1 MRLPVYLDYA
11 ATTPVD
17 PAVAAEMAKY
27 MTIDGVF
34 GNPASKSH
42 RYGWEAAEAVDEARN
57 NIASLINADSR
68 EIIFTSGASESDNLA
83 LKGTALANQGKKKHI
98 IVNALE
104 HKAILDTADFLESQG
119 FEVTRLNPG
128 PSGVFNPEDVEKAIR
143 PDTFLV
149 SIMHVNNEIGAV
161 QDLKALAAVCHKHGV
176 LFHTDA
182 AQSAGK
188 ERIDV
193 RDMDIDLMSLSSHKV
208 YGPKGI
214 GAIFIRRMPKVDLV
228 PLIHGGGHERGYR
241 SGTLATHQIVGMG
254 EAFRLAKENFDT
266 EIPRLRALRDRLWA
280 GIEKVGGVKVNGSME
295 HRVATN
301 LNVSFEGVD
310 GDMLMVSLRNLAV
323 STGSA
328 CTSASVEPSY
338 VLRAIGVSRELAH
351 ASIRFSLG
359 RFTTEEEIDYA
370 IGVIQKEV
378 PDLRKMPKPSEAS

>member
-378 PDLRKMPKPSEAS
+378 PDLRKMPKPF

>member
-27 MTIDGVF
+27 LTIDGVF

-57 NIASLINADSR
+57 NIAALINADSR

-104 HKAILDTADFLESQG
+104 HKAILDTADFLERQG

-149 SIMHVNNEIGAV
+149 SIMHVNNEIGSV

-176 LFHTDA
+176 LFHSDA

-241 SGTLATHQIVGMG
+241 SGTLATHQIVGLG

-280 GIEKVGGVKVNGSME
+280 GIQKVGGVRVNGSME

-301 LNVSFEGVD
+301 LNVNFDGVD

-370 IGVIQKEV
+370 VGVIQKEV
-378 PDLRKMPKPSEAS
+378 PELRKMPKPF

>member
-27 MTIDGVF
+27 LTIDGVF

-57 NIASLINADSR
+57 NIAALINADSR

-104 HKAILDTADFLESQG
+104 HKAILDTADFLERQG

-149 SIMHVNNEIGAV
+149 SIMHVNNEIGSV

-176 LFHTDA
+176 LFHSDA

-280 GIEKVGGVKVNGSME
+280 GIQKVGGVRVNGSME

-338 VLRAIGVSRELAH
+338 VLRAIGVSRELAY

-370 IGVIQKEV
+370 VGVIQKEV
-378 PDLRKMPKPSEAS
+378 PELRKMPKPF

>member
-27 MTIDGVF
+27 LTIDGVF

-280 GIEKVGGVKVNGSME
+280 GIQKVGGVRVNGSME

-378 PDLRKMPKPSEAS
+378 PDLRKMPKPF

>member
-27 MTIDGVF
+27 LTIDGVF

-57 NIASLINADSR
+57 NIAALINADSR

-104 HKAILDTADFLESQG
+104 HKAILDTADFLERQG

-149 SIMHVNNEIGAV
+149 SIMHVNNEIGSV
-161 QDLKALAAVCHKHGV
+161 QELKALAAVCHKHGV
-176 LFHTDA
+176 LFHSDA

-280 GIEKVGGVKVNGSME
+280 GIQKVGGVRVNGSME

-370 IGVIQKEV
+370 VGVIQKEV
-378 PDLRKMPKPSEAS
+378 PELRKMPKPF

>member
-27 MTIDGVF
+27 LTIDGVF

-57 NIASLINADSR
+57 NIAALINADSR

-104 HKAILDTADFLESQG
+104 HKAILDTADFLERQG

-149 SIMHVNNEIGAV
+149 SIMHVNNEIGSV

-176 LFHTDA
+176 LFHSDA

-280 GIEKVGGVKVNGSME
+280 GIQKVGGVRVNGSME

-370 IGVIQKEV
+370 VGVIPKEV
-378 PDLRKMPKPSEAS
+378 PELRKMPKPF

>member
-27 MTIDGVF
+27 LTIDGVF

-57 NIASLINADSR
+57 NIAALINADSR

-378 PDLRKMPKPSEAS
+378 PDLRKMPKPF

>member
-27 MTIDGVF
+27 LTIDGVF

-104 HKAILDTADFLESQG
+104 HKAILDTADFLENQG

-378 PDLRKMPKPSEAS
+378 PDLRKMPKPF

>member
-27 MTIDGVF
+27 LTIDGVF

-359 RFTTEEEIDYA
+359 RLTTEEEIDYA

-378 PDLRKMPKPSEAS
+378 PDLRKMPKPF

>member
-27 MTIDGVF
+27 LTIDGVF

-57 NIASLINADSR
+57 NIAALINADSR

-149 SIMHVNNEIGAV
+149 SIMHVNNEIGSV

-176 LFHTDA
+176 LFHSDA

-280 GIEKVGGVKVNGSME
+280 GIQKVGGVRVNGSME

-370 IGVIQKEV
+370 VGVIQKEV
-378 PDLRKMPKPSEAS
+378 PELRKMPKPF

>member
-27 MTIDGVF
+27 LTIDGVF

-57 NIASLINADSR
+57 NIAALINADSR

-104 HKAILDTADFLESQG
+104 HKAILDTADFLERQG

-149 SIMHVNNEIGAV
+149 SIMHVNNEIGSV

-176 LFHTDA
+176 LFHSDA

-228 PLIHGGGHERGYR
+228 PLIHGGGHERGSR

-280 GIEKVGGVKVNGSME
+280 GIQKVGGVRVNGSME

-370 IGVIQKEV
+370 VGVIQKEV
-378 PDLRKMPKPSEAS
+378 PELRKMPKPF

>member
-295 HRVATN
+295 HRVATI

-378 PDLRKMPKPSEAS
+378 PDLRKMPKPF

>member
-27 MTIDGVF
+27 LTIDGVF

-57 NIASLINADSR
+57 NIAALINADSR

-104 HKAILDTADFLESQG
+104 HKAILDTADFLERQG

-149 SIMHVNNEIGAV
+149 SIMHVNNEIGSV

-176 LFHTDA
+176 LFHSDA

-280 GIEKVGGVKVNGSME
+280 GIQKVGGVRVNGSME

-378 PDLRKMPKPSEAS
+378 PDLRKMPKPF

>member
-68 EIIFTSGASESDNLA
+68 DIIFTSGASESDNLA

-378 PDLRKMPKPSEAS
+378 PDLRKMPKPF

>member
-266 EIPRLRALRDRLWA
+266 EIPRLRALRDLLWA

-378 PDLRKMPKPSEAS
+378 PDLRKMPKPF

>member
-27 MTIDGVF
+27 LTIDGVF

-280 GIEKVGGVKVNGSME
+280 GIEKVGGVRVNGSME

-370 IGVIQKEV
+370 VGVIQKEV
-378 PDLRKMPKPSEAS
+378 PELRKMPKPF

>member
-27 MTIDGVF
+27 LTIDGVF

-266 EIPRLRALRDRLWA
+266 EIPRLRALRDLLWA

-378 PDLRKMPKPSEAS
+378 PDLRKMPKPF

>member
-27 MTIDGVF
+27 LTIDGVF

-149 SIMHVNNEIGAV
+149 SIMHVNNEIGSV

-370 IGVIQKEV
+370 VGVIQKEV
-378 PDLRKMPKPSEAS
+378 PELRKMPKPF

>member
-27 MTIDGVF
+27 LTIDGVF

-57 NIASLINADSR
+57 NIAALINADSR

-104 HKAILDTADFLESQG
+104 HKAILDTADFLERQG

-149 SIMHVNNEIGAV
+149 SIMHVNNEIGSV

-176 LFHTDA
+176 LFHSDA

-280 GIEKVGGVKVNGSME
+280 GIQKVGGVRVNGSME

-370 IGVIQKEV
+370 VGVIQKEV
-378 PDLRKMPKPSEAS
+378 PELRKMPKPF

>member
-27 MTIDGVF
+27 LTIDGVF

-57 NIASLINADSR
+57 NIAALINADSR

-104 HKAILDTADFLESQG
+104 HKAILDTADFLERQG

-128 PSGVFNPEDVEKAIR
+128 PSGVFTPEDVEKAIR

-149 SIMHVNNEIGAV
+149 SIMHVNNEIGSV

-176 LFHTDA
+176 LFHSDA

-280 GIEKVGGVKVNGSME
+280 GIQKVGGVRVNGSME

-370 IGVIQKEV
+370 VGVIQKEV
-378 PDLRKMPKPSEAS
+378 PELRKMPKPF

>member
-27 MTIDGVF
+27 LTIDGVF

-57 NIASLINADSR
+57 NITSLINAVSR
-68 EIIFTSGASESDNLA
+68 EIIFTSGASASANLA

-378 PDLRKMPKPSEAS
+378 PDLRKMPKPF

>member
-27 MTIDGVF
+27 LTIDGVF

-57 NIASLINADSR
+57 NIAALINADSR
-68 EIIFTSGASESDNLA
+68 EIIFTSGASSDNLA

-104 HKAILDTADFLESQG
+104 HKAILDTADFLERQG

-149 SIMHVNNEIGAV
+149 SIMHVNNEIGSV

-176 LFHTDA
+176 LFHSDA

-280 GIEKVGGVKVNGSME
+280 GIQKVGGVRVNGSME

-370 IGVIQKEV
+370 VGVIQKEV
-378 PDLRKMPKPSEAS
+378 PELRKMPKPF

>member
-27 MTIDGVF
+27 LTIDGVF

-143 PDTFLV
+143 HLPCE
-149 SIMHVNNEIGAV
+149 HHARE
-161 QDLKALAAVCHKHGV
+161 Q
-176 LFHTDA
+176 
-182 AQSAGK
+182 
-188 ERIDV
+188 
-193 RDMDIDLMSLSSHKV
+193 
-208 YGPKGI
+208 
-214 GAIFIRRMPKVDLV
+214 
-228 PLIHGGGHERGYR
+228 
-241 SGTLATHQIVGMG
+241 
-254 EAFRLAKENFDT
+254 
-266 EIPRLRALRDRLWA
+266 RDRGCA
-280 GIEKVGGVKVNGSME
+280 GSQGPCSG
-295 HRVATN
+295 
-301 LNVSFEGVD
+301 L
-310 GDMLMVSLRNLAV
+310 
-323 STGSA
+323 
-328 CTSASVEPSY
+328 P
-338 VLRAIGVSRELAH
+338 
-351 ASIRFSLG
+351 
-359 RFTTEEEIDYA
+359 
-370 IGVIQKEV
+370 
-378 PDLRKMPKPSEAS
+378 

>member
-27 MTIDGVF
+27 LTIDGVF

-57 NIASLINADSR
+57 NIAALINADSR

-104 HKAILDTADFLESQG
+104 HKAILDTADFLERQG

-149 SIMHVNNEIGAV
+149 SIMHVNNEIGSV

-176 LFHTDA
+176 LFHSDA

-241 SGTLATHQIVGMG
+241 SGTLATHQIVGIDD
-254 EAFRLAKENFDT
+254 AFRLAKENFDT

-280 GIEKVGGVKVNGSME
+280 GIQKVGGVRVNGSME

-370 IGVIQKEV
+370 VGVIQKEV
-378 PDLRKMPKPSEAS
+378 PELRKMPKPF

>member
-27 MTIDGVF
+27 LTIDGVF

-57 NIASLINADSR
+57 NIAALINADSR

-104 HKAILDTADFLESQG
+104 HKAILDTADFLERQG

-176 LFHTDA
+176 LFHSDA

-378 PDLRKMPKPSEAS
+378 PDLRKMPKPF

>member
-27 MTIDGVF
+27 LTIDGVF

-42 RYGWEAAEAVDEARN
+42 RYGWKAAEAVDEARN

-378 PDLRKMPKPSEAS
+378 PDLRKMPKPF

>member
-266 EIPRLRALRDRLWA
+266 
-280 GIEKVGGVKVNGSME
+280 
-295 HRVATN
+295 
-301 LNVSFEGVD
+301 
-310 GDMLMVSLRNLAV
+310 
-323 STGSA
+323 
-328 CTSASVEPSY
+328 
-338 VLRAIGVSRELAH
+338 
-351 ASIRFSLG
+351 
-359 RFTTEEEIDYA
+359 
-370 IGVIQKEV
+370 
-378 PDLRKMPKPSEAS
+378 

>member
-27 MTIDGVF
+27 LTIDGVF

-161 QDLKALAAVCHKHGV
+161 QDLKAFAAVCHKHGV

-378 PDLRKMPKPSEAS
+378 PDLRKMPKPF

>member
-27 MTIDGVF
+27 LTIDGVF

-176 LFHTDA
+176 LFHSDA

-280 GIEKVGGVKVNGSME
+280 GIQKVGGVRVNGSME

-370 IGVIQKEV
+370 VGVIQKEV
-378 PDLRKMPKPSEAS
+378 PELRKMPKPF

>member
-27 MTIDGVF
+27 LTIDGVF

-42 RYGWEAAEAVDEARN
+42 RYGWKAAEAVDEARN

-280 GIEKVGGVKVNGSME
+280 GIQKVGGVRVNGSME

-378 PDLRKMPKPSEAS
+378 PDLRKMPKPF

>member
-27 MTIDGVF
+27 LTIDGVF

-280 GIEKVGGVKVNGSME
+280 GIQKVGGVRVNGSME

-359 RFTTEEEIDYA
+359 RFTTEAEIDYA
-370 IGVIQKEV
+370 VGVIQKEV
-378 PDLRKMPKPSEAS
+378 PELRKMPKPF

>member
-27 MTIDGVF
+27 LTIDGVF

-378 PDLRKMPKPSEAS
+378 PDLRKMPKPF

>member
-27 MTIDGVF
+27 LTIDGVF

-323 STGSA
+323 ATGSA

-378 PDLRKMPKPSEAS
+378 PDLR

>member
-27 MTIDGVF
+27 LTIDGVF
-34 GNPASKSH
+34 GTPASKSH

-57 NIASLINADSR
+57 NIAALINADSR

-104 HKAILDTADFLESQG
+104 HKAILDTADFLERQG

-149 SIMHVNNEIGAV
+149 SIMHVNNEIGSV

-176 LFHTDA
+176 LFHSDA

-280 GIEKVGGVKVNGSME
+280 GIQKVGGVRVNGSME

-370 IGVIQKEV
+370 VGVIQKEV
-378 PDLRKMPKPSEAS
+378 PELRKMPKPF

>member
-27 MTIDGVF
+27 LTIDGVF

-57 NIASLINADSR
+57 NIAALINADSR

-104 HKAILDTADFLESQG
+104 HKAILDTADFLERQG

-149 SIMHVNNEIGAV
+149 SIMHVNNEIGSV
-161 QDLKALAAVCHKHGV
+161 QGLKALAAVCHKHGV
-176 LFHTDA
+176 LFHSDA

-280 GIEKVGGVKVNGSME
+280 GIQKVGGVRVNGSME

-370 IGVIQKEV
+370 VGVIQKEV
-378 PDLRKMPKPSEAS
+378 PELRKMPKPF

>member
-104 HKAILDTADFLESQG
+104 HKAILDTADFLERQG

-149 SIMHVNNEIGAV
+149 SIMHVNNEIGSV

-176 LFHTDA
+176 LFHSDA

-280 GIEKVGGVKVNGSME
+280 GIQKVGGVRVNGSME

-370 IGVIQKEV
+370 VGVIQKEV
-378 PDLRKMPKPSEAS
+378 PELRKMPKPF

>member
-27 MTIDGVF
+27 LTIDGVF

-149 SIMHVNNEIGAV
+149 SIMHVNNEIGSV

-176 LFHTDA
+176 LFHSDA

-378 PDLRKMPKPSEAS
+378 PDLRKMPKPF

>member
-27 MTIDGVF
+27 LTIDGVF

-188 ERIDV
+188 ERVDV

-378 PDLRKMPKPSEAS
+378 PDLRKMPKPF

>member
-27 MTIDGVF
+27 LTIDGVF

-301 LNVSFEGVD
+301 LNVSFEGVA

-378 PDLRKMPKPSEAS
+378 PDLRKMPKPF

>member
-27 MTIDGVF
+27 LTIDGVF

-57 NIASLINADSR
+57 NIAALINADSR

-104 HKAILDTADFLESQG
+104 HKAILDTADFLERQG

-149 SIMHVNNEIGAV
+149 SIMHVNNEIGSV

-176 LFHTDA
+176 FFHSDA

-280 GIEKVGGVKVNGSME
+280 GIQKVGGVRVNGSME

-370 IGVIQKEV
+370 VGVIQKEV
-378 PDLRKMPKPSEAS
+378 PELRKMPKPF